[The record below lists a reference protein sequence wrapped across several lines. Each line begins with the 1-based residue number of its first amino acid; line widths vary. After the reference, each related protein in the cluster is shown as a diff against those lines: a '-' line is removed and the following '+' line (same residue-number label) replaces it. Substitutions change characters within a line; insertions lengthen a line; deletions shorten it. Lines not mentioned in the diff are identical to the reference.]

1 MQLALCDLPMMQINY
16 YKMLFLLFFPFLV
29 FADDGALLFHGNC
42 ITCHNETQSI
52 SAPSMREIRQNY
64 LEVFSDKEDFV
75 KYMSQ
80 FITTPDEELSIMKDK
95 IKKYKLMPLLGYE
108 KSVAQEISAYVY
120 EKEF

>member
-1 MQLALCDLPMMQINY
+1 MQINY

-29 FADDGALLFHGNC
+29 FADYGALLFHGNC